1 LRIWSAWFLALG
13 AGWVARYTRFAHTSA
28 GRAPE
33 LTAAC
38 KNVFAVS
45 KDMADDSKHNPQP
58 LGLHRLAWAAG
69 MIGLPLSHY
78 WLVAQIEPFYSSI
91 YCFLW
96 WSYIFAADFAV
107 CNLRGTS
114 LLRDRPKEFLFLTVW
129 SVPVWILFELVNLRI
144 HNWYYVMAPWSFSL
158 GMFYLMPG
166 FGTVLPGIFET
177 MELVVGLIEKL
188 APGGRIAGCPF
199 NMSLW
204 NVRIQWGIGALM
216 LVLLLVFPEDGFC
229 LAWGFVFFLTEP
241 ICYWRRRTEKSQVG
255 RSLLGQL
262 ASGDNTRL
270 IALLVSGLICG
281 GLWEAWN
288 ITARTKWI
296 YSIPFFDELKLGEM
310 PVLGFFGFPPFA
322 LECYAF
328 VNFLGLLRGGRH
340 WELTAPENRERRGLP
355 AWAVG
360 AIAMLPLLAFFL
372 CAPTATEQSV
382 ASFSVPLDY
391 CFRRELGEAG
401 ANALRQRNAVEG
413 NQFLRLK
420 ERPPEIDAELYAR
433 MRRIAALGECKGMG
447 IRNALALEALKI
459 TRLDE
464 LAREDPSDLTRK
476 LRELGRRV
484 RLEEVKIWIREANR
498 LK

>member
-1 LRIWSAWFLALG
+1 M
-13 AGWVARYTRFAHTSA
+13 T
-28 GRAPE
+28 
-33 LTAAC
+33 
-38 KNVFAVS
+38 
-45 KDMADDSKHNPQP
+45 DDSKRNPHP
-58 LGLHRLAWAAG
+58 MGLHRLAWAAG

-78 WLVAQIEPFYSSI
+78 WLVAKIEPFHSSI

-107 CNLRGTS
+107 CRLRGTS

-144 HNWYYVMAPWSFSL
+144 ENWYYVMVPPSFSW
-158 GMFYLMPG
+158 GMLYLMLA

-188 APGGRIAGCPF
+188 APGGRVAGRSF
-199 NMSLW
+199 TVSLW
-204 NVRIQWGIGALM
+204 NVRIQWAIGVLM
-216 LVLLLVFPEDGFC
+216 LVLLLAFPENYFC
-229 LAWGFVFFLTEP
+229 LAWGFAFFLTEP
-241 ICYWRRRTEKSQVG
+241 VCYWRRRTEKSQVG

-270 IALLVSGLICG
+270 VALLVSGLICG

-322 LECYAF
+322 LECYAL
-328 VNFLGLLRGGRH
+328 VNFLSLLRGGRN
-340 WELTAPENRERRGLP
+340 WELAAPENRERRGLP
-355 AWAVG
+355 AWGVG
-360 AIAMLPLLAFFL
+360 AIAMLSPLAFFL
-372 CAPTATEQSV
+372 CASTVTMRSV
-382 ASFSVPLDY
+382 ASVSVPLDY
-391 CFRRELGEAG
+391 YFRQELGEAG
-401 ANALRQRNAVEG
+401 VNALRQRNAIEG

-420 ERPPEIDAELYAR
+420 ERPPEIDAALYAR
-433 MRRIAALGECKGMG
+433 MRQIVALSECKGMG

-464 LAREDPSDLTRK
+464 LAREDPWELTLK
-476 LRELGRRV
+476 LRERGRRV

-498 LK
+498 KK